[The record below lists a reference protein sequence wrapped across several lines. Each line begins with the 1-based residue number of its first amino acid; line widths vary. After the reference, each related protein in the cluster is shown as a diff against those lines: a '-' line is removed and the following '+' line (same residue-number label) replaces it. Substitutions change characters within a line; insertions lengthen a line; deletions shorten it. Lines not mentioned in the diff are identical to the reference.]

1 MLYNFAAKKFNLV
14 CIFVAYS
21 KNVTKARFETK
32 NRNFLAIYDK
42 FI

>member
-1 MLYNFAAKKFNLV
+1 MLYNFAAKNSTWFV
-14 CIFVAYS
+14 YFVAYS